1 MDIVYKKDTQK
12 SFDQAVEDLKK
23 SLGEHKFGVLWELNF
38 KDKLREKGFD
48 FDSNFKV
55 LEACNPGQAKK
66 AFDVDL
72 EAGFFLPCKLVV
84 YENQGSVFMGM
95 LRPTGLIGLAEQAD
109 LTEIATNVEH
119 ELKLAIE
126 EAR

>member
-1 MDIVYKKDTQK
+1 MDIVYKKDTRK

-23 SLGEHKFGVLWELNF
+23 SLGDHKFGVLWELNF

-48 FDSNFKV
+48 FEANFKV

-72 EAGFFLPCKLVV
+72 EAGFFLPCKLVI
-84 YENQGSVFMGM
+84 YENQGSVYLGM
-95 LRPTGLIGLAEQAD
+95 LRPTGLIGLANDEGLAA
-109 LTEIATNVEH
+109 IAHDVEN